1 METPSSNRRVT
12 RSQTATSNGKNL
24 PMRKLEDSDLRQRT
38 NEKQQQQDRSAL
50 IDITNDSPIVG
61 VAAGNS
67 LRTPSSL
74 IANKRS
80 NRAKSTPGSGEAL
93 LRGQVKILLQ
103 KVEEEAVLSRASM
116 ENRPLVR
123 LQGLVNNSPV
133 GLLAPTPANTPQV
146 LSLSDDGSMNSG
158 SVSSIA
164 LINVEEQLIS
174 QQVVSDIFDGKE
186 QESLESQKSIITRSL
201 LSDFYEKSE
210 LSDSSE
216 CTSVLTCLGGP
227 EGESGSKEK
236 SSTATDDD
244 SASVWSIQ
252 VNASAHGEDED
263 DEDALIEEEGG
274 EEEEEEA
281 EEDEYE
287 EEDGS
292 LVDELC
298 QGMSKM
304 WVNGEKMP
312 EFAGSHTRFVYNSDD
327 EIVGEEEEGS
337 GCKGDVSPGIVRL
350 KGLPTP
356 RGKHMRFAEE
366 ENAD

>member
-12 RSQTATSNGKNL
+12 RSQTAASNSKNL

-38 NEKQQQQDRSAL
+38 NGKQQQERSAL

-67 LRTPSSL
+67 LRTPSSS

-116 ENRPLVR
+116 ENRPLVH
-123 LQGLVNNSPV
+123 LQGLVNSPM

-146 LSLSDDGSMNSG
+146 LSLSDDGNVNNG
-158 SVSSIA
+158 LVSSTA
-164 LINVEEQLIS
+164 LVNVEEQLIS
-174 QQVVSDIFDGKE
+174 QVVSDIFDGKE

-201 LSDFYEKSE
+201 LLDFSEKSE

-216 CTSVLTCLGGP
+216 CKSVLTCLGGP

-236 SSTATDDD
+236 SSATADDD
-244 SASVWSIQ
+244 NASVWSIQ

-263 DEDALIEEEGG
+263 DEDAFIAGEGEKV
-274 EEEEEEA
+274 EEEEE

-298 QGMSKM
+298 QM
-304 WVNGEKMP
+304 WVNGEKKMP
-312 EFAGSHTRFVYNSDD
+312 DFAGSHTRFVYNSDD

-337 GCKGDVSPGIVRL
+337 GSGKGDVSPGVVRL

>member
-12 RSQTATSNGKNL
+12 RSQTAASNSKNL
-24 PMRKLEDSDLRQRT
+24 PISRKLEDSDLRQRT
-38 NEKQQQQDRSAL
+38 NGKQQQERSAL

-67 LRTPSSL
+67 LRTPCSS

-103 KVEEEAVLSRASM
+103 KVEEEAVLSRISM
-116 ENRPLVR
+116 GSRPLLR
-123 LQGLVNNSPV
+123 LQGLVNSPM

-146 LSLSDDGSMNSG
+146 LSLSDDGSMNNGLVTST
-158 SVSSIA
+158 A
-164 LINVEEQLIS
+164 LVDVEEQLIS
-174 QQVVSDIFDGKE
+174 QVASDIFDERE

-201 LSDFYEKSE
+201 LLDFSEKSE

-216 CTSVLTCLGGP
+216 CSSVLTCLGGP

-236 SSTATDDD
+236 SLTTDDGN
-244 SASVWSIQ
+244 ASVWSIQ

-263 DEDALIEEEGG
+263 EGAFIEGEGEG
-274 EEEEEEA
+274 EEKE

-298 QGMSKM
+298 RGVSKM
-304 WVNGEKMP
+304 WVSSEKKMP
-312 EFAGSHTRFVYNSDD
+312 DFAGSHTRFVYNSDD
-327 EIVGEEEEGS
+327 EIVGEEKEGS
-337 GCKGDVSPGIVRL
+337 DGKGDVSPSVVRL

-356 RGKHMRFAEE
+356 RGKHLRFAMEG
-366 ENAD
+366 NTSGD

>member
-174 QQVVSDIFDGKE
+174 QVVSDIFDGKE